1 MYNCNSS
8 FNDNERSKDGLD
20 RFHHRVQLGDAV
32 IRLKFLEQ
40 LNFFFFFFAVLFF
53 KRETQKS
60 RNGTR
65 GDLIRL
71 EEMIE
76 CTVIPTRRLIFVK
89 GESRYIYIS
98 RGVISPIR
106 R

>member
-32 IRLKFLEQ
+32 IGLVSQTIKFL
-40 LNFFFFFFAVLFF
+40 FFFAVLFF

-65 GDLIRL
+65 SDLIWL

-76 CTVIPTRRLIFVK
+76 CTVIPTWRLIFVK

-98 RGVISPIR
+98 RGGNLTYKAIN
-106 R
+106 